1 MSDYSGATSL
11 PFSGWCPQLAGSGVL
26 FLFLSF
32 SAAGLCACL
41 SFAFPACSLPPH
53 TPWLPPSKPCL
64 SFNTSVTLC
73 NFLDLPVSSFLCEM
87 TVLAP
92 L

>member
-1 MSDYSGATSL
+1 MLDYSGATPL
-11 PFSGWCPQLAGSGVL
+11 PFSGWCPQLAGGGL
-26 FLFLSF
+26 LFLSF
-32 SAAGLCACL
+32 CAAGLCAHL
-41 SFAFPACSLPPH
+41 PSAFPACSLPPH

-73 NFLDLPVSSFLCEM
+73 NFLDLSVSSFLCEM
-87 TVLAP
+87 IVLAA